1 MIKKNYISLAFLISI
16 FVHTAIFF
24 NLRTNNDI
32 ILKEIVVL
40 DLSSHK
46 EFIQP
51 IVKQTKKQKLV
62 EEKKKEP
69 PKKEALPKKK

>member
-32 ILKEIVVL
+32 LLKEIVVL
-40 DLSSHK
+40 DLSSHR

-51 IVKQTKKQKLV
+51 IVNQPTKQKLV
-62 EEKKKEP
+62 EEKKKKTSKKGSP
-69 PKKEALPKKK
+69 P

>member
-32 ILKEIVVL
+32 LLKEIVVL
-40 DLSSHK
+40 DLSSHR

-51 IVKQTKKQKLV
+51 IVNQPTKQKLV
-62 EEKKKEP
+62 EKKKKTS
-69 PKKEALPKKK
+69 KKGSPS